1 MFEAVELGN
10 SLNKKSFNEQL
21 PELRTRLLDI
31 QAALRETRMPVVV
44 IVSGVEGA
52 GKPKVVN
59 RLNEW
64 LDTRGIQTHAF
75 WDESDEERERPRYWR
90 FWRKLPPRG
99 TIGIMFGSW
108 YTQPII
114 DRVYGR
120 IDPGQF
126 EFELLRI
133 NEFEQML
140 SDDGALIIKL
150 WFHITKKEQKL
161 RLTPDKSGK
170 LHPATGMVASPMQK
184 KFLKKY
190 DDFVTVS
197 EEAIRATSSGTAPWH
212 LIEASDENYRDYTAA
227 ATVLDAISRR
237 LEQMQ
242 AAAKAKEM
250 AAAQAPAE
258 TPASATPPRQ
268 VLDSVDLG
276 ETISD
281 KDYKK
286 QLAKYQERL
295 SRLAWAAREKRR
307 SSIFM
312 FEGWDAAGKG
322 GAIRRLTGAMDARLY
337 RVISVAAPSDEEL
350 AQHYLWRFWR
360 HIPQAGYITIY
371 DRSWYGRVLVERVE
385 QFAREHEWQRA
396 YMEINAF
403 EQQLS
408 EHGIILCKFW
418 LHISPEEQ
426 LRRFQEREKIA
437 YKQYKI
443 TEEDWRNREKWEPY
457 KQAVSDMVTRTST
470 SYAPWHLIAS
480 NDKHLARVSIL
491 KSVCERIE
499 QALDE

>member
-10 SLNKKSFNEQL
+10 TLDKKRFNAQL
-21 PELRTRLLDI
+21 PELRTRLLEI
-31 QAALRETRMPVVV
+31 QAALRETRMSVIV

-90 FWRKLPPRG
+90 FWRKLPARG

-120 IDPGQF
+120 IESGQF

-133 NEFEQML
+133 NEFEKML

-161 RLTPDKSGK
+161 RLTLDKSGK

-197 EEAIRATSSGTAPWH
+197 EQAIRATSSGIAPWH
-212 LIEASDENYRDYTAA
+212 LIEATDENYRDYTAA
-227 ATVLDAISRR
+227 STVLDAISQR
-237 LEQMQ
+237 LAALRAAKQSKEPVAAPMRSV
-242 AAAKAKEM
+242 AAAD
-250 AAAQAPAE
+250 
-258 TPASATPPRQ
+258 ATSPRQ
-268 VLDSVDLG
+268 VLDSVDLAQ
-276 ETISD
+276 TISD

-360 HIPQAGYITIY
+360 HIPQAGYITLY

-385 QFAREHEWQRA
+385 QFAKEHEWQRA
-396 YMEINAF
+396 YMEINSF

-426 LRRFQEREKIA
+426 LRRFEEREKIA

-443 TEEDWRNREKWEPY
+443 TDEDWRNREKWEPY

-470 SYAPWHLIAS
+470 SYAPWNLIAS
-480 NDKHLARVSIL
+480 NDKRLARVSIL

>member
-10 SLNKKSFNEQL
+10 SLDKKTFNELL
-21 PELRTRLLDI
+21 PPLRTRLLDI
-31 QAALRETRMPVVV
+31 QAALRETRMPVIV

-120 IDPGQF
+120 IEPGQF
-126 EFELLRI
+126 EYELLRI
-133 NEFEQML
+133 NEFEKML

-150 WFHITKKEQKL
+150 WFHITKKEQKR
-161 RLTPDKSGK
+161 RLTPDKEGK
-170 LHPATGMVASPMQK
+170 LHPATGMVASPLQK

-190 DDFVTVS
+190 ADFVTVS

-212 LIEASDENYRDYTAA
+212 LIEATDENYRDYTAA

-237 LEQMQ
+237 LEEMR
-242 AAAKAKEM
+242 ATARGKEKRSAAKPQTT
-250 AAAQAPAE
+250 AASTSQ
-258 TPASATPPRQ
+258 RQ
-268 VLDSVDLG
+268 VLDGVDLG
-276 ETISD
+276 QTISD

-286 QLAKYQERL
+286 QLAKYQARL

-322 GAIRRLTGAMDARLY
+322 GTIRRLTGAMDARLY
-337 RVISVAAPSDEEL
+337 RVISVAAPTDEEK

-385 QFAREHEWQRA
+385 QFAQEHEWQRA

-403 EQQLS
+403 EQQLN

-426 LRRFQEREKIA
+426 LRRFQERERIA

-457 KQAVSDMVTRTST
+457 TQAVSDMLTRTST
-470 SYAPWHLIAS
+470 SYAPWHLVAA
-480 NDKHLARVSIL
+480 NDKRLARVSVL
-491 KSVCERIE
+491 RSVCERIE

>member
-10 SLNKKSFNEQL
+10 RLDKKSFNEQL
-21 PELRTRLLDI
+21 PPLRTRLLEV
-31 QAALRETRMPVVV
+31 QAALRETRMPVIV

-64 LDTRGIQTHAF
+64 LDARGIQTHAF

-120 IDPGQF
+120 IEPGQF
-126 EFELLRI
+126 EYELLRI
-133 NEFEQML
+133 NEFEKML
-140 SDDGALIIKL
+140 SDDGALVIKL
-150 WFHITKKEQKL
+150 WFHITKKEQKR
-161 RLTPDKSGK
+161 RLTPDKEGK

-197 EEAIRATSSGTAPWH
+197 EEAIRATSSGIAPWH
-212 LIEASDENYRDYTAA
+212 LIEATDENYRDFTAA
-227 ATVLDAISRR
+227 STVLTAISRR
-237 LEQMQ
+237 LEEMQ
-242 AAAKAKEM
+242 AAAKGKEKRSAAKP
-250 AAAQAPAE
+250 AAAAMT
-258 TPASATPPRQ
+258 TPQRQ
-268 VLDSVDLG
+268 VLDSVDLNQ
-276 ETISD
+276 TIGD

-286 QLAKYQERL
+286 QLAKYQARL

-307 SSIFM
+307 SSIFV

-337 RVISVAAPSDEEL
+337 RVISVAAPTDEEL

-385 QFAREHEWQRA
+385 QFAKGHEWQRA
-396 YMEINAF
+396 YMEINSF

-443 TEEDWRNREKWEPY
+443 TDEDWRNRAKWEPY
-457 KQAVSDMVTRTST
+457 QQAVSDMVTRTST
-470 SYAPWHLIAS
+470 SYAPWHLIAA

-499 QALDE
+499 QALDA

>member
-75 WDESDEERERPRYWR
+75 WDESDEERERPR
-90 FWRKLPPRG
+90 KLPPRG

-120 IDPGQF
+120 IEPGQF

-443 TEEDWRNREKWEPY
+443 TEEDWRNRDKWEPY
-457 KQAVSDMVTRTST
+457 TQAVSDMVTRTST